1 MGRYYNSG
9 IGKGIG
15 TSPQTTLQNQV
26 YENKVKEIEEKVKT
40 NTIVK
45 PKAEMSEK
53 GKQLLNS
60 ATNEKLKNVIKELY
74 RPGASIGDG
83 GTADAIR
90 HEIETGELVG
100 GKSHIQKGIERLKNL
115 ENILNRVELNE
126 NDKKIA
132 QELYEDL
139 KDALGGKKNDK

>member
-1 MGRYYNSG
+1 MGKYYNSG

-15 TSPQTTLQNQV
+15 TSSQTSLENQV

-45 PKAEMSEK
+45 PKAKMSEK
-53 GKQLLNS
+53 GKRLLNS

-74 RPGASIGDG
+74 RPGASIDDG

-115 ENILNRVELNE
+115 ENILNRFELNE

-132 QELYEDL
+132 QELYDDL

>member
-15 TSPQTTLQNQV
+15 TSSQISLDNQE
-26 YENKVKEIEEKVKT
+26 YENKVSEIEENVKT

-45 PKAEMSEK
+45 PKAKMSTK

-60 ATNEKLKNVIKELY
+60 AINEKLKNVIKELY
-74 RPGASIGDG
+74 RPGANIGNG

-100 GKSHIQKGIERLKNL
+100 KKSHVQKGIERLKNL

-132 QELYEDL
+132 QDLYEDL
-139 KDALGGKKNDK
+139 KDALGGKKND